1 MNVNALYTANQ
12 EILCKLGVCF
22 YYKER
27 DHIAVS
33 CPKKPKTNNLFQ
45 PLLTTSSPSFSSTT
59 TPKGISHIKALL
71 TALSDKEKEEL
82 MASMEQNF

>member
-1 MNVNALYTANQ
+1 MNVDALHTADQ
-12 EILCKLGVCF
+12 ETLCKLGVCF

-33 CPKKPKTNNLFQ
+33 CPKKPKTNNPFQ
-45 PLLTTSSPSFSSTT
+45 PLLTTSLPSFSSTT

-82 MASMEQNF
+82 MAFMEQNF